1 MKDFLFDA
9 PLWILCILVA
19 AGVAIWWAGNNRTD
33 KPLKRVGLSVLV
45 AGIALALTSY
55 FFDTDAEK
63 VTRKTERLV
72 AAVNARDWKT
82 FESILDPQTRFT
94 IYRNRDDIVKG
105 AKESADAIGLKSA
118 RITGMTVDKKDT
130 VISIDLRALSEQDRT
145 GGRPIVTDWR
155 FDWQNLGTGW
165 KLTTITPLKS
175 EQVSAEEIQR
185 NLSRVQ

>member
-9 PLWILCILVA
+9 PLWVLCVLVA

-33 KPLKRVGLSVLV
+33 KPLKRIGLIVLL

-63 VTRKTERLV
+63 VTRKTEQLV
-72 AAVNARDWKT
+72 SAVSARDWKT

-105 AKESADAIGLKSA
+105 ARDTADAIGLKGA
-118 RITGMTVDKKDT
+118 RITGMTIDKKDT
-130 VISIDLRALSEQDRT
+130 VISIDLRAMSEQERT
-145 GGRPIVTDWR
+145 MGRPMLTNWR
-155 FDWQNLGTGW
+155 FDWQNFGTGW
-165 KLTTITPLKS
+165 KLMTITPLKS
-175 EQVSAEEIQR
+175 EQVSPEEIQR
-185 NLSRVQ
+185 NLSRIQ